1 MYNDSML
8 LAALLFHFLVPH
20 ESNNHRA
27 RLLHPVFVTLS
38 LFLFLL
44 TQFLVPFLPQFTPV
58 VLGYSSNISP
68 EAIVQLTNNE
78 REKAGAPPLRLEP
91 LLTQAALSKASDMVT
106 RDYWAHVAPD
116 GTQPWYF
123 FVNSNYHYRFAG
135 ENLARDFTNPE
146 DVVRAWMASPTHR
159 ENLLAPRYEDIG
171 VAVVDGELDGVQT
184 TLVVQLFGTRFTTT
198 AVPTEEISA
207 TESAVATA
215 ATSPPESSQVVGPIA
230 SLGQVSSTLTGEEEL
245 ARKILISPFSSTKRA
260 ALFFVSLFFTL
271 LSIDMFVIHHKKVS
285 RHASRSFAHMLFFG
299 MILLVVWF
307 ARSGSI
313 L

>member
-1 MYNDSML
+1 ML

-27 RLLHPVFVTLS
+27 RLLHPIFVTLS

-44 TQFLVPFLPQFTPV
+44 TQFLLPFLPQFTPV

-68 EAIVQLTNNE
+68 EAIIQLTNAE
-78 REKAGAPPLRLEP
+78 REKTGSPPLRIEP
-91 LLTQAALSKASDMVT
+91 LLTQAALAKGSDMLT
-106 RDYWAHVAPD
+106 RNYWAHAAPD

-123 FVNSNYHYRFAG
+123 FVNADYHYRFAG

-146 DVVRAWMASPTHR
+146 DAVQAWIASPTHR
-159 ENLLAPRYEDIG
+159 ENLLAARYEDIG
-171 VAVVDGELDGVQT
+171 VAVVEGELDGVRT
-184 TLVVQLFGTRFTTT
+184 TLVVQLFGTRFTTAT
-198 AVPTEEISA
+198 AATGEITA
-207 TESAVATA
+207 TESAIATA
-215 ATSPPESSQVVGPIA
+215 ATGPPESLQAAGPVG
-230 SLGQVSSTLTGEEEL
+230 SLGQVSSTITGEEEL

-271 LSIDMFVIHHKKVS
+271 LSIDMFVIHHKKVA
-285 RHASRSFAHMLFFG
+285 RHASKSFAHMLFFG
-299 MILLVVWF
+299 MILVVVWF